1 MPRDSRPGLTIVTP
15 TFEKHAVQFERML
28 GSLAE
33 FCTDPEFLNLIVVV
47 EKHNVA
53 RFTEI
58 CAAQAKISFR
68 IVTTEDILADY
79 GVPETPG
86 AFLKRIGKFTFQTL
100 KKLGGLARART
111 AWSLVLDSEGLFLKP
126 FSAERMLQDYAE
138 RKYVFYTQTRPRGP
152 LWREST
158 GYRVTENCGTALGVT
173 SGDRW
178 YMEYFHWFYETDKL
192 LDMVQRRL
200 TPDFFDLLRS
210 PSSGVVDHFENV
222 LYYLYLQHH
231 HADEYD
237 FVDFKKLIDR
247 HLPSNI
253 AARFKLD
260 ELPFSLFGNDYLL
273 NILSPA
279 EVPYLAGLF
288 EAYRLPFIRLEPPVF
303 NTGYL
308 PALTALEPFVATI
321 SSHHMGWLRKKI
333 AVCISGEFRHTVHRV
348 PEHQVRHLAG
358 FLTGVECD
366 VYVHGWSNASE
377 ALIIDELKPRA
388 YRFEPKPSFEDMAAR
403 IRHREPN
410 LKPQRDEGS
419 LAMFH
424 GLKSVF
430 ELVEPHLD
438 DYDYV
443 VRIRPDLFSELSLK
457 EILVRISDEG
467 DLLPDTVYVP
477 RHFHSKGIN
486 DQLALGPVEVMR
498 AYFRTFDYVERNI
511 DTLFFNPES
520 VLLGHLLHRD
530 VALAVVDTPYALMR
544 HEPFKLGGLHE
555 AFHRQFGVWWSRTDD
570 LPLFEDV
577 SDYFRDKLAAMDA
590 MMRGLVPD
598 VLFVRAP
605 GGGGA
610 DAVLRLHAVDN
621 DPSRHASAVFDR
633 LGFGVWAPFV
643 LEDGGV
649 VEVADPAPKQV
660 FVRAEPDG
668 GLTVCE
674 WRWRKGR
681 FSVQRVAVAAEC
693 VSPAAFGV
701 GGSAAP
707 TPRVV
712 RHEPPGDQA
721 ASAED
726 VQGGVAGQ
734 LWPGRRLRAGARLE
748 SRNGLFALRLRHDGA
763 CELLDLRVRRAE
775 PLWSSGSGGE
785 ALHLVMQLDGNV
797 VLLDTAGEP
806 IWASGTVG
814 RPGAY
819 LEVTADGA
827 VVVSDGRDDF
837 WRVPAQVK
845 GIAAPVP
852 TGSGVLAA
860 GASLLPGD
868 ALDSRSGRSRLEL
881 TRGGALNVRTRATG
895 GDRTMEVSPAPEG
908 GEAVLSMQ
916 EDGNLVLYGGDGAHW
931 SSGTVGHP
939 GAVLRLTDDGVV
951 TVTAAKGEELWRA
964 AETGAKVA
972 VAEPEAA

>member
-1 MPRDSRPGLTIVTP
+1 MPRDSHHGLTVVTP

-47 EKHNVA
+47 ESRNVG

-58 CAAQAKISFR
+58 CETQSKIAFR

-79 GVPETPG
+79 GVPEEPG

-100 KKLGGLARART
+100 KKLGGLARAKT

-126 FSAERMLQDYAE
+126 FSAKLMLQDYAE
-138 RKYVFYTQTRPRGP
+138 RKYVFYTRTRPRGP

-158 GYRVTENCGTALGVT
+158 GWQVTENCGAALGVT

-200 TPDFFDLLRS
+200 TPEFFDTLRS

-222 LYYLYLQHH
+222 LYYLFLEHY
-231 HADEYD
+231 HAEEYD
-237 FVDFKKLIDR
+237 FIDFKSLIDR
-247 HLPSNI
+247 HLPPHI

-273 NILSPA
+273 NILSPT
-279 EVPYLAGLF
+279 EVPCLANLF
-288 EAYRLPFIRLEPPVF
+288 EAYRLPFIRLEPPMF

-308 PALTALEPFVATI
+308 PALTALEPLKATI
-321 SSHHMGWLRKKI
+321 SSHHVGWLRKKI
-333 AVCISGEFRHTVHRV
+333 AVCISGEFRHAVHRV
-348 PEHQVRHLAG
+348 PEHHVRHLAG

-377 ALIIDELKPRA
+377 ALVIEELKPRA
-388 YRFEPKPSFEDMAAR
+388 YKFEPRPSFEDMAGR

-410 LKPQRDEGS
+410 LKPKRDEGS

-438 DYDYV
+438 EYDYV
-443 VRIRPDLFSELSLK
+443 VRVRPDLYSELSLK

-467 DLLPDTVYVP
+467 DLLPDTIYVP

-486 DQLALGPVEVMR
+486 DQFALGPVEVMR
-498 AYFRTFDYVERNI
+498 AYFQTFDWLERNI
-511 DTLFFNPES
+511 ETLFFNPES
-520 VLLGHLLHRD
+520 VLLGHLLHRK
-530 VALAVVDTPYALMR
+530 VALAAIDAPYALMR
-544 HEPFKLGGLHE
+544 NEPFKLGGLHE
-555 AFHRQFGVWWSRTDD
+555 TLHRQFGVWWSRTDD
-570 LPLFEDV
+570 LPVFEDV
-577 SDYFRDKLAAMDA
+577 SEYFSDKLAAMDA
-590 MMRGLVPD
+590 MMRGLVPS
-598 VLFVRAP
+598 VLSVRAP
-605 GGGGA
+605 GHGGT

-643 LEDGGV
+643 LQDGAV
-649 VEVADPAPKQV
+649 VEVADPAPKQI
-660 FVRAEPDG
+660 FVRAEPNG
-668 GLTVCE
+668 GVTVCE
-674 WRWRKGR
+674 WRWHKGR
-681 FSVQRVAVAAEC
+681 FGVERVTVAAGA
-693 VSPAAFGV
+693 VSPAALWV

-707 TPRVV
+707 LRPPV
-712 RHEPPGDQA
+712 RHEPPGDQV

-726 VQGGVAGQ
+726 GHGGLAGQ

-748 SRNGLFALRLRHDGA
+748 SRNGLFALHLRHDGA
-763 CELLDLRVRRAE
+763 CELLDLRTRAAE
-775 PLWSSGSGGE
+775 PLWASGSSGE

-797 VLLDTAGEP
+797 VLYDADGEP
-806 IWASGTVG
+806 LWASGTAG

-819 LEVTADGA
+819 LEVTDDGA

-837 WRVPAQVK
+837 WRVPVRE
-845 GIAAPVP
+845 AARSP
-852 TGSGVLAA
+852 TSGGPAGSGVLPA

-868 ALDSRSGRSRLEL
+868 TLESRSGLSRLEL
-881 TRGGALNVRTRATG
+881 TREGVLRVRTRAAG
-895 GDRTMEVSPAPEG
+895 GDQVLDVAQAPEQ
-908 GEAVLSMQ
+908 AVLFMQ
-916 EDGNLVLYGGDGAHW
+916 EDGNLVLYSRDGAHW
-931 SSGTVGHP
+931 ASGTEGNP
-939 GAVLRLTDDGVV
+939 GAVLSLSDAGVV
-951 TVTAAKGEELWRA
+951 AVTAAGEELWRA
-964 AETGAKVA
+964 PETQ
-972 VAEPEAA
+972 AA